1 MRIAIFSEVYW
12 PMVSGVGLTLRR
24 LARGLEARGHAVR
37 VYSATYPGPEPA
49 LPELHSSPSVPLFL
63 YPDVQW
69 AFPRLARITGDLAG
83 FRPDV
88 VHVATEFAMG
98 LAGIRAAER
107 VGVPVV
113 ASAHTDYERYA
124 ERYGLD
130 WVLDAGWRWLRWFY
144 GHAAL
149 VLCPSRF
156 YEAHL
161 NSRGVAHTAIWS
173 RGVEPV
179 FDPGHRSDA
188 WRRQFGGPVVLHV
201 GRLAREKNVGLLLEA
216 WERLGRAR
224 GAARLVIVGS
234 GPLGQRVAEC
244 AIPGV
249 HLAGVLG
256 GAELATAYASADV
269 FAFPSTTE
277 TFGNVLLEAMASG
290 LPSVAA
296 RAGGVLEF
304 AEHGRNAW
312 LVEPDDAAALA
323 RGLGRLLGD
332 PTLRARLAAGA
343 LATARA
349 RNWDAIFDG
358 VVADYRRVVGGSVRR
373 AARPR
378 APVPSAS
385 ARRSAAVSI
394 Q

>member
-24 LARGLEARGHAVR
+24 LARGLETRGHAVR
-37 VYSATYPGPEPA
+37 VYSATYPGAGEAPR
-49 LPELHSSPSVPLFL
+49 ELHASPSVPFFL

-69 AFPRLARITGDLAG
+69 AFPRLPDIAVDLAA

-98 LAGIRAAER
+98 LAGVRAAGR
-107 VGVPVV
+107 LGVPVV

-124 ERYGLD
+124 ARYRLE

-144 GHAAL
+144 GRAAL
-149 VLCPSRF
+149 VLCPSRV

-161 NSRGVAHTAIWS
+161 HARGVRHTGIWS
-173 RGVEPV
+173 RGVEPA
-179 FDPGHRSDA
+179 FDPRHRTDA
-188 WRRQFGGPVVLHV
+188 WRARFGGPVVLYV

-216 WERLGRAR
+216 WRRLGSAR
-224 GAARLVIVGS
+224 GQAQLVFVGK
-234 GPLGQRVAEC
+234 GPLAGEISASGL
-244 AIPGV
+244 PGV
-249 HLAGVLG
+249 HLAGVLED
-256 GAELATAYASADV
+256 ASLASAYASSDL

-304 AEHGRNAW
+304 AVHGRNAW
-312 LVEPDDAAALA
+312 LADPDDAGSFAGGLA
-323 RGLGRLLGD
+323 RLLAD
-332 PTLRARLAAGA
+332 APLRARLATGA
-343 LATARA
+343 TATARD
-349 RNWDAIFDG
+349 RDWDAVFDG
-358 VVADYRRVVGGSVRR
+358 LVLDYRRV
-373 AARPR
+373 AAGQ
-378 APVPSAS
+378 
-385 ARRSAAVSI
+385 ARLAA
-394 Q
+394 

>member
-24 LARGLEARGHAVR
+24 LVRGLEARGHAVR
-37 VYSATYPGPEPA
+37 VYSATYPGPGAAPR
-49 LPELHSSPSVPLFL
+49 ELHASPSVPLFL

-69 AFPRLARITGDLAG
+69 AFPRLPDIAADLAA

-98 LAGIRAAER
+98 LAGVRAAGR
-107 VGVPVV
+107 LGVPVV

-124 ERYGLD
+124 ARYRLE

-144 GHAAL
+144 GRAAL
-149 VLCPSRF
+149 VLCPSRV

-161 NSRGVAHTAIWS
+161 HARGVRHTGIWS
-173 RGVEPV
+173 RGVEPA
-179 FDPGHRSDA
+179 FDPRHRTEA
-188 WRRQFGGPVVLHV
+188 WRSRFGGPVALYV

-216 WERLGRAR
+216 WRRLGRAR
-224 GAARLVIVGS
+224 GTAQLVFVGK
-234 GPLGQRVAEC
+234 GPLAG
-244 AIPGV
+244 AIAASGLPGV
-249 HLAGVLG
+249 HLAGVLED
-256 GAELATAYASADV
+256 ASLAAAYASSDL

-304 AEHGRNAW
+304 AAHGRNAW
-312 LVEPDDAAALA
+312 LADPDDAAAFSAGLA
-323 RGLGRLLGD
+323 RLLSD
-332 PTLRARLAAGA
+332 PSLRARLAAGA
-343 LATARA
+343 MATARD
-349 RNWDAIFDG
+349 RSWDAVFDG
-358 VVADYRRVVGGSVRR
+358 LVRDYRRV
-373 AARPR
+373 AAGQ
-378 APVPSAS
+378 
-385 ARRSAAVSI
+385 ARLAA
-394 Q
+394 